1 MTTLQQTAVSEPVEG
16 EARQDSA
23 VRRLTSGSLLARNA
37 TWNLIGQFAPMA
49 VAIAV
54 IPKLIRGL
62 GTDRFGAL
70 TIAWMVVGYFSL
82 FDLGLGRALTNLVA
96 QKLGADEQQD
106 LAPLIWTA
114 NILMLALGIIGLAAF
129 AMASPVIVHRVLK
142 VPPSLQPEIIR
153 SFLVLSLSIPFVI
166 STAGFRGILEAKQ
179 EFKLINAVRVPL
191 GVVTFIVPLLVLP
204 FSTSLVPVVALLTVT
219 RAVFCGLYFGFAIR
233 SVPALR
239 HGFEFDRS
247 LMCKLLGFGGWMTV
261 SNILSPIMMYSDR
274 FLIGGLL
281 SLTAVTYYA
290 TPYEVA
296 TKLSLIPAAVVG
308 VLFPAFSTA
317 LVSDPNQVSKLF
329 HRAVKYVAV
338 ALFPIVFLMMMFAR
352 EGLSLW
358 LGAKFAT
365 HSTAVLQWIAL
376 GMFINALAFI
386 PFALIQ
392 GAGRAD
398 ITGKL
403 HMVELPLYLLAVW
416 FLTRHLGITGAA
428 IAGCGRLAADC
439 GCLFWLGY
447 RFTATRPM
455 TNIKWGTL
463 LVVAPGLLMTA
474 FITTLLLKLAAS
486 CVILFTFVIL
496 VWKYSLTLSERLFI
510 QSRFWFLLRLGA

>member
-1 MTTLQQTAVSEPVEG
+1 
-16 EARQDSA
+16 
-23 VRRLTSGSLLARNA
+23 
-37 TWNLIGQFAPMA
+37 
-49 VAIAV
+49 
-54 IPKLIRGL
+54 
-62 GTDRFGAL
+62 
-70 TIAWMVVGYFSL
+70 
-82 FDLGLGRALTNLVA
+82 
-96 QKLGADEQQD
+96 
-106 LAPLIWTA
+106 
-114 NILMLALGIIGLAAF
+114 
-129 AMASPVIVHRVLK
+129 
-142 VPPSLQPEIIR
+142 
-153 SFLVLSLSIPFVI
+153 
-166 STAGFRGILEAKQ
+166 
-179 EFKLINAVRVPL
+179 
-191 GVVTFIVPLLVLP
+191 
-204 FSTSLVPVVALLTVT
+204 
-219 RAVFCGLYFGFAIR
+219 
-233 SVPALR
+233 
-239 HGFEFDRS
+239 
-247 LMCKLLGFGGWMTV
+247 
-261 SNILSPIMMYSDR
+261 MYSDR